1 MNLKEGFRRFSLI
14 AASIGLFFGIH
25 ASRGLLGE
33 LTNQTERYQ
42 TYTQAVEEAA
52 IQDVIDSVSRMNSSE
67 KDKFE
72 SEKFE
77 STKTLFVRRGQ
88 VYKIAFSEDY
98 KELKW
103 IVLNEGRTIYAER
116 KPEYFSLIFS
126 MLILPIFGFLIPWGT
141 IRILSWT
148 ITRFATP
155 K

>member
-42 TYTQAVEEAA
+42 TYNQAVDEAA
-52 IQDVIDSVSRMNSSE
+52 IKDVIDSVSLMDSSE

-72 SEKFE
+72 SEHFA
-77 STKTLFVRRGQ
+77 STKTLLVRRGG
-88 VYKIAFSEDY
+88 VYKIAFNEDY

-103 IVLNEGRTIYAER
+103 IVLNEGSTIYAEK
-116 KPEYFSLIFS
+116 KPEYFSLISS
-126 MLILPIFGFLIPWGT
+126 MLILPIFGFLIPWGF
-141 IRILSWT
+141 IRILSWA
-148 ITRFATP
+148 ITRFATS